1 LTQSLLRWPEA
12 ELILAQVR
20 DWAVAV
26 AVAAQH
32 PGLVRVGVFGSY
44 GRGEADVGS
53 DLDLLLIDRQLSGPQ
68 QLRLLDWPLEDLP
81 LSCDALMLTPQ
92 EHHELI
98 AGNSAMADSLL
109 NECRWLWPC

>member
-1 LTQSLLRWPEA
+1 MPVRLLTQSLLRWPEA

-26 AVAAQH
+26 AAQH
-32 PGLVRVGVFGSY
+32 PGLERVGVFGSY
-44 GRGEADVGS
+44 GRGEAGVGS

-92 EHHELI
+92 EHHALI
-98 AGNSAMADSLL
+98 GGI
-109 NECRWLWPC
+109 RPWLTPC